1 MDIKMSELI
10 EAFSARSSYA
20 RKKLELNAGKKYE
33 QKWIDVCN
41 HARNVLHWC
50 LEHDK
55 PDLRVLLVAEAA
67 EANPVVKLYPPV
79 ESPEELAK
87 ATADL
92 TFEVVDEIVDEF
104 EEEKIANETKAA
116 EIADESEK
124 AEEADETEEVEEMEA
139 EKPLPSIP
147 YVYVQQECREIL
159 AEGCPAHF
167 IFSNELRKA
176 ALEAIADAR
185 REQCVPSMHKGLPVE
200 RLAAAL
206 ITAAC
211 VGLSA
216 SSNGHMKAI
225 NTPGF
230 ARLFEDGPHDEEL
243 DTIKCIRDGESICL
257 SITRGAM
264 FDAFFGKAAEYYGVA
279 TLEMRHRI
287 VENVQGLRCPETY
300 PNYLL
305 AVKLPCLDCGDLDS
319 AHIALRSNSLS
330 MPVVKC
336 LNDECFAMCKVTGPL
351 EGFAKRRMA
360 QATKLSYER
369 LL

>member
-1 MDIKMSELI
+1 MNIKMSELI
-10 EAFSARSSYA
+10 EAFSARFNYA
-20 RKKLELNAGKKYE
+20 QKKIELNEGKKFE
-33 QKWIDVCN
+33 QRWVDSRN
-41 HARNVLHWC
+41 HARDVLNWC
-50 LEHDK
+50 HEHDK
-55 PDLRVLLVAEAA
+55 ADLRVCLVAEAA
-67 EANPVVKLYPPV
+67 EANPAAVTLYPPT

-92 TFEVVDEIVDEF
+92 PFDEEPLDEI
-104 EEEKIANETKAA
+104 
-116 EIADESEK
+116 
-124 AEEADETEEVEEMEA
+124 EEAKRMEA

-147 YVYVQQECREIL
+147 YVYVPQDCQEHL
-159 AEGCPAHF
+159 TEGCPAHF
-167 IFSNELRKA
+167 IFSAELRKA
-176 ALEAIADAR
+176 AREAIEDAR
-185 REQCVPSMHKGLPVE
+185 REQYTPSLLEGLPVE

-211 VGLSA
+211 VGLSV

-225 NTPGF
+225 NAAGF
-230 ARLFEDGPHDEEL
+230 ERLFDDGPCDEEL
-243 DTIKCIRDGESICL
+243 GAIKCMRDGEGVRL

-319 AHIALRSNSLS
+319 VHIAMRCNTLP
-330 MPVVKC
+330 MPSAKC
-336 LNDECFAMCKVTGPL
+336 LNEDCGAMCKVPGPL

>member
-1 MDIKMSELI
+1 MNIKMSELI
-10 EAFSARSSYA
+10 EAFSARFNYA
-20 RKKLELNAGKKYE
+20 QKKIELNEGKKFE
-33 QKWIDVCN
+33 QRWVDSRN
-41 HARNVLHWC
+41 HARDVLNWC
-50 LEHDK
+50 HEHDK
-55 PDLRVLLVAEAA
+55 ADLRVCLVAEAA
-67 EANPVVKLYPPV
+67 EANPAAVTLYPPT
-79 ESPEELAK
+79 ESQDELVK
-87 ATADL
+87 ATVDL
-92 TFEVVDEIVDEF
+92 PF
-104 EEEKIANETKAA
+104 EEASE
-116 EIADESEK
+116 EI
-124 AEEADETEEVEEMEA
+124 ADETEEAEEVEP

-147 YVYVQQECREIL
+147 YVYVQQDCQEHL
-159 AEGCPAHF
+159 TEGCPAHF
-167 IFSNELRKA
+167 IFSAELRKA
-176 ALEAIADAR
+176 AREAIEDAR
-185 REQCVPSMHKGLPVE
+185 REQCTPSLLEGYPVE

-211 VGLSA
+211 VGLSV

-230 ARLFEDGPHDEEL
+230 ERLFDDGSHDEEL
-243 DTIKCIRDGESICL
+243 GAIKCMRDGENVRL

-319 AHIALRSNSLS
+319 VHIAMRSNTLP
-330 MPVVKC
+330 MPSAKC
-336 LNDECFAMCKVTGPL
+336 LNDECFAMCKIPGPL

-360 QATKLSYER
+360 QATKLSHES

>member
-10 EAFSARSSYA
+10 EAFSARFNYA
-20 RKKLELNAGKKYE
+20 QKKIGLNAGKKYE
-33 QKWIDVCN
+33 QRWIDSCD
-41 HARNVLHWC
+41 HARKVLNWC
-50 LEHDK
+50 HEHDK
-55 PDLRVLLVAEAA
+55 PDLQICLVAEAA
-67 EANPVVKLYPPV
+67 EANPVAVTLYPPV
-79 ESPEELAK
+79 ESQDELVK

-92 TFEVVDEIVDEF
+92 PFE
-104 EEEKIANETKAA
+104 AA
-116 EIADESEK
+116 SEEIADEN
-124 AEEADETEEVEEMEA
+124 EEVEEADRSEEA
-139 EKPLPSIP
+139 EEMKDEKSLPSIP
-147 YVYVQQECREIL
+147 YVYLQQECREIL
-159 AEGCPAHF
+159 TEGCPAHF
-167 IFSNELRKA
+167 IFSNKLRKA

-185 REQCVPSMHKGLPVE
+185 RDQCVPSMHKGLPVE

-206 ITAAC
+206 IAAAC

-225 NTPGF
+225 NAAGF
-230 ARLFEDGPHDEEL
+230 ERLFDDGPHDEEL
-243 DTIKCIRDGESICL
+243 GAIKCMRDGESVRL

-279 TLEMRHRI
+279 TLEMRHRV

-319 AHIALRSNSLS
+319 AHIAMRSNSLS
-330 MPVVKC
+330 MPVAKC
-336 LNDECFAMCKVTGPL
+336 LNDECFAMCKVHGPL
-351 EGFAKRRMA
+351 EGFAKRRIA
-360 QATKLSYER
+360 QAIKLSYER

>member
-10 EAFSARSSYA
+10 EAFSARFNYA
-20 RKKLELNAGKKYE
+20 QKKIELNEGKKFE
-33 QKWIDVCN
+33 QRWVDSRN
-41 HARNVLHWC
+41 HARDILNWC
-50 LEHDK
+50 HEHDK
-55 PDLRVLLVAEAA
+55 PDMQISLSAMSV
-67 EANPVVKLYPPV
+67 EANPEAVTLYPPA
-79 ESPEELAK
+79 ESPDELAK

-92 TFEVVDEIVDEF
+92 PF
-104 EEEKIANETKAA
+104 EEVAD
-116 EIADESEK
+116 EIADESK
-124 AEEADETEEVEEMEA
+124 EA
-139 EKPLPSIP
+139 EAENPLPSIP
-147 YVYVQQECREIL
+147 YVYVQQDCQEHL
-159 AEGCPAHF
+159 TEGCPAHF
-167 IFSNELRKA
+167 IFSAELRKA
-176 ALEAIADAR
+176 AQEAIADAR

-211 VGLSA
+211 VGLST

-230 ARLFEDGPHDEEL
+230 ARLFEDGSHDEEL
-243 DTIKCIRDGESICL
+243 DTIKCMRDGESVRL

-287 VENVQGLRCPETY
+287 VENVHGLRCPETY

-319 AHIALRSNSLS
+319 VHIAMRCNTLP
-330 MPVVKC
+330 MPSAKC
-336 LNDECFAMCKVTGPL
+336 LNEDCGAMCKVSGPL

-360 QATKLSYER
+360 QAIKLSYER

>member
-1 MDIKMSELI
+1 MEIQINRNELY
-10 EAFSARSSYA
+10 EALCARLGYA
-20 RKKLELNAGKKYE
+20 QKKAELNAGKKYE
-33 QKWIDVCN
+33 QKWKESAAHVKEVIAWILD
-41 HARNVLHWC
+41 
-50 LEHDK
+50 HD
-55 PDLRVLLVAEAA
+55 RYTINLVAHDADQAA
-67 EANPVVKLYPPV
+67 ALPVGELSPIEVKM
-79 ESPEELAK
+79 EELSPMTNEDLESM
-87 ATADL
+87 TADL
-92 TFEVVDEIVDEF
+92 PLDEEPLDEI
-104 EEEKIANETKAA
+104 
-116 EIADESEK
+116 
-124 AEEADETEEVEEMEA
+124 EEAKRMEA

-147 YVYVQQECREIL
+147 YVYVPQDCQEHL
-159 AEGCPAHF
+159 TEGCPAHF

-176 ALEAIADAR
+176 AREAIEDAR
-185 REQCVPSMHKGLPVE
+185 REQCVPSMHEGLPVE

-211 VGLSA
+211 VGLSV
-216 SSNGHMKAI
+216 SSNGHIKAI
-225 NTPGF
+225 NAAGF
-230 ARLFEDGPHDEEL
+230 ERLFDDGPHDEEL
-243 DTIKCIRDGESICL
+243 GAIKCMRDGEGVRL

-279 TLEMRHRI
+279 TREMRHRV

-319 AHIALRSNSLS
+319 VHITMRSNTLP
-330 MPVVKC
+330 MPSAKC
-336 LNDECFAMCKVTGPL
+336 LNDECFAMCKIPGPL